1 MKQNKFQIYIAE
13 NRIFSNSQKAASIAN
28 GQSLGEFNSGKVTYS
43 IFEAFYLV
51 ENNKAEII
59 NIKTNKIL
67 AEEEILKIFS
77 KNYRNFFINYLVFKK
92 LKQKDYNVKTGS
104 KFGTEFRVYDNST
117 NKHAKWLVY
126 PLKQSEKSNWNEF
139 ISKNRIAH
147 STGKKILL
155 AIVDSEDDVLFYEI
169 DWKKI

>member
-1 MKQNKFQIYIAE
+1 MKQTKFPIYITGD
-13 NRIFSNSQKAASIAN
+13 RIFSNSQKGVSIAN
-28 GQSLGEFNSGKVTYS
+28 EKSLGELNSGKVIYS
-43 IFEAFYLV
+43 QFEAFFLV

-67 AEEEILKIFS
+67 KEEEILKIFS
-77 KNYRNFFINYLVFKK
+77 KNSKDFLINYTVFKK
-92 LKQKDYNVKTGS
+92 LKQKGYNVKTGS
-104 KFGTEFRVYDNST
+104 KFGAEFRVYDNGM

-126 PLKQSEKSNWNEF
+126 PIKQSEKSNWNEF

-147 STGKKILL
+147 STGKKLLL
-155 AIVDSEDDVLFYEI
+155 AIVDSEDVLFYEI